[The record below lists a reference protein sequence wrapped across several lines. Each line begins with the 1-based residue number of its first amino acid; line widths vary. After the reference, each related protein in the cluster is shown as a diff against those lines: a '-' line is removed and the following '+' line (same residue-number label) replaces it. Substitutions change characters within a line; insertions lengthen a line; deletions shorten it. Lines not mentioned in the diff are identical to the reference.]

1 MKEISKGVDDLFYD
15 KLFSKSSGHLV
26 DSHPLLASV
35 KPSDK
40 IIFDGCLPVCGALL
54 YSPGRMI

>member
-1 MKEISKGVDDLFYD
+1 MKEILKGVDDLFYD

-26 DSHPLLASV
+26 DSRPLLASV

-40 IIFDGCLPVCGALL
+40 IIFDGCLPVCDALL